1 MCPDRQILSL
11 YFDGEL
17 PSPWKEKMEAHLET
31 CAGCRKRLEEYRSFS
46 SAAGIIGED
55 EIVAAKDRVWLRLTA
70 PAPVKSGGNRGLFQE
85 SLWNRSVTLPLPAAA
100 AIFIVIAF
108 FAILTLSGQ
117 RVAVFSGTPPVASA
131 IDMDVHGIAPVSD
144 MNGVLQYLSSQDAS
158 EFMIIKLPESRSFS
172 RFGEP
177 ALLKAADYSVNSSP
191 GGIPPR

>member
-31 CAGCRKRLEEYRSFS
+31 CAGCRQRLEAYRAFS
-46 SAAGIIGED
+46 SDAGMIGED
-55 EIVAAKDRVWLRLTA
+55 EIGAAKERVWLKLTA
-70 PAPVKSGGNRGLFQE
+70 PAPVKPGGNKGFFRE

-108 FAILTLSGQ
+108 FAILSLRGQ

-177 ALLKAADYSVNSSP
+177 ALLKAADYSGNSSP
-191 GGIPPR
+191 GRIPPR